1 MTWIKTYEAFIYEAG
16 PKASPEVETL
26 EKILKLPNNSGI
38 FSAVAYDKTKA
49 ELHIE
54 QPKDLNPM
62 DAGAVMSAINKEKP
76 AIKKEYKGIRKIVI
90 GDLQISI

>member
-1 MTWIKTYEAFIYEAG
+1 MTWIKTYEAFIYEG
-16 PKASPEVETL
+16 SPKVSPEIETL
-26 EKILKLPNNSGI
+26 EKILKLPISSGI
-38 FSAVAYDKTKA
+38 FSNVAYDKSKA

-62 DAGAVMSAINKEKP
+62 DAGAVMAAINKEKP
-76 AIKKEYKGIRKIVI
+76 AIKKEYSGIRKIVI